1 MRAYTVQHTPVA
13 RGRSRFCLRVQLSGT
28 GLRPYGWEIFDDE
41 DAKVIRRSVATFRTS
56 ADAWAAGIMVLQ
68 AA

>member
-28 GLRPYGWEIFDDE
+28 ELRPYGWEIFDDE
-41 DAKVIRRSVATFRTS
+41 DAKVIRRSAAAFRTS
-56 ADAWAAGIMVLQ
+56 ADAWAAGVMVLN
-68 AA
+68 AG

>member
-1 MRAYTVQHTPVA
+1 
-13 RGRSRFCLRVQLSGT
+13 VQLSGT
-28 GLRPYGWEIFDDE
+28 ELRPYGWEIFDDE